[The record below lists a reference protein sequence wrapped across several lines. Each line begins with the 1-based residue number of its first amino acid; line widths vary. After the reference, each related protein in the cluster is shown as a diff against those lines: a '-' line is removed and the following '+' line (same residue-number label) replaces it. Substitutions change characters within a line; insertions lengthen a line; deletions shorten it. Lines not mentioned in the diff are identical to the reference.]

1 MTGED
6 QTAGVVE
13 LEPSGTATEVPSGDD
28 DLWEEFD
35 QLADRAAAPVP
46 ARNATRS
53 GKLGY
58 QPALDG
64 LRGLALLAILFYH
77 AGFSWAPGAFL
88 SVSTFFTLSG
98 FLITALLLQDHA
110 KSQRINRRSF
120 YSRRIRRLLP
130 TSLLAIVFIVFTA
143 MKFGDHTQ
151 VSRLPGDAL
160 AGMAN
165 V

>member
-1 MTGED
+1 MSAED
-6 QTAGVVE
+6 QTAAVVE
-13 LEPSGTATEVPSGDD
+13 LEPAADPTVDPSTDPSTDLSTGDE
-28 DLWEEFD
+28 LWDEFD
-35 QLADRAAAPVP
+35 QLGDRAAAPVP

-98 FLITALLLQDHA
+98 FLITALLLQEHA
-110 KSQRINRRSF
+110 K
-120 YSRRIRRLLP
+120 
-130 TSLLAIVFIVFTA
+130 
-143 MKFGDHTQ
+143 
-151 VSRLPGDAL
+151 
-160 AGMAN
+160 
-165 V
+165 